1 MDARLDVKYKK
12 ASNKHIIIE
21 LKRGNR
27 TVKTDELFI
36 QVRKY
41 FKATTKILEKHN
53 MEEPFEIIV
62 LLGEHLDGKNFD
74 QKEYEAT
81 KRSLKEF
88 NCRIMYYDE
97 LLKNAENLYSD
108 FLEKNKSLSTL
119 SNLINEMDIN

>member
-1 MDARLDVKYKK
+1 
-12 ASNKHIIIE
+12 
-21 LKRGNR
+21 
-27 TVKTDELFI
+27 
-36 QVRKY
+36 
-41 FKATTKILEKHN
+41 